1 MRTALISPFLTT
13 LKEYI
18 RIGFKHTPKPQDWDF
33 YSVATSVNKPGAI
46 KGKYPKLKINYK
58 KIILS
63 MGAVAAPKNA
73 K

>member
-46 KGKYPKLKINYK
+46 KGKYPN
-58 KIILS
+58 
-63 MGAVAAPKNA
+63 
-73 K
+73 